1 MKQVQD
7 RQVEKL
13 KEAAREIEE
22 EVEKWNAVYQPQT
35 QTVSE
40 EAAAEEA
47 ALHEQPLKRQKRKLV
62 KEQP

>member
-22 EVEKWNAVYQPQT
+22 EGEKRNAVYQPQT

-40 EAAAEEA
+40 EA
-47 ALHEQPLKRQKRKLV
+47 PLKKKPVKKQKRKLV